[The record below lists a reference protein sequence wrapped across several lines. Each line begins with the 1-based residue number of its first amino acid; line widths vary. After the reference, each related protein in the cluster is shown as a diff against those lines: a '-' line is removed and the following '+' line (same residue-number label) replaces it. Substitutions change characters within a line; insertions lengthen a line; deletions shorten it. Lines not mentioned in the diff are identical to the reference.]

1 MDTTQY
7 NRLVSFIW
15 NIADDVLRDVYVRGK
30 YRDVILPMTVLRRL
44 DALLTPTHEAVL
56 QQKRELD
63 GIGLKDQH
71 DLLCGASGFDFYN
84 TSPFTLAGVRAS
96 GVGNIRP
103 DFEAWLD
110 GFSPNVQEIITRF
123 KFREQL
129 RVLEEADR
137 LMGLLERFLSPTI
150 NLSPKDVLDPQGR
163 LIHPGLS
170 NLGMGY
176 VFEELLR
183 RFSEENNEEAGEHFT
198 PREVVRLMASLV
210 VYPVRERNLSTTLT
224 IYDCACGTGGMLTE
238 AETML
243 KEIAETHG
251 HTASVHLRGQE
262 VSPETW
268 AICQADLIIKGEA
281 HAKVE
286 YGSTL
291 SADAFKRDRFDFML
305 ANPPYGKSWK
315 LDLEKLPAGNKHA
328 GEKVNDPRFNVAH
341 QGGTLSLVTRSSDGQ
356 LMFLVNMLAKMKP
369 VDEAARAAGQ
379 VTGSRVATIHNGSS
393 IMTGDA
399 GQGESNIRRWV
410 IENDWLEAVIAL
422 PENLFY
428 NTGIA
433 TYVWVLSND
442 KAPKRRGKVQLIDAT
457 GRFEKLRRNL
467 GKKNCQL
474 SDADVRW
481 VLDTY
486 EACEDNEHSKVFP
499 NAAFGY
505 WQITVERPLRLQVDL
520 GGDARRALAAALKG
534 TKEEGLLP
542 VVEAVS
548 KTHGVG
554 PHRDWNAFRQWV
566 ADAARKAGAKVSDK
580 GWKALRTSL
589 TTTNPEAE
597 PVRAEKHGYEPDP
610 ELRDH
615 ENVPMTDTVKAYV
628 AREVLPYVPD
638 AWVHE
643 SATVIGYEIP
653 FTRHF
658 YKPAPMRSL
667 EEIAGELRQ
676 LEKESE
682 GVLARVLGGAE

>member
-7 NRLVSFIW
+7 NRLISFIW

-30 YRDVILPMTVLRRL
+30 YRDVVLPMTVLRRL
-44 DALLTPTHEAVL
+44 DALLTPSHEAVL

-63 GIGLKDQH
+63 SIGLKDQH

-96 GVGNIRP
+96 GVGNIRA

-110 GFSPNVQEIITRF
+110 GFSSNVQEIITRF

-137 LMGLLERFLSPTI
+137 LMGLLERFLSPSI
-150 NLSPKDVLDPQGR
+150 NLSPKDVLDPQGKV
-163 LIHPGLS
+163 IHPGLS

-243 KEIAETHG
+243 REIAEAHG
-251 HTASVHLRGQE
+251 HDASVHLRGQE
-262 VSPETW
+262 VNPETW
-268 AICQADLIIKGEA
+268 AICQADLLIKGET
-281 HAKVE
+281 HARVE

-291 SADAFKRDRFDFML
+291 STDAFKRDRFDFML

-315 LDLEKLPAGNKHA
+315 LDLEKLPAGNKQA
-328 GEKVNDPRFNVAH
+328 GEKVNDPRFNVTH
-341 QGGTLSLVTRSSDGQ
+341 QGETLSLATRSSDGQ

-457 GRFEKLRRNL
+457 ERFEKLRRNL
-467 GKKNCQL
+467 GKKNCVL
-474 SDADVRW
+474 SDADVKW
-481 VLDTY
+481 VLDAY
-486 EACEDNEHSKVFP
+486 ETCEDGEHSKVFP
-499 NAAFGY
+499 NAAFGF
-505 WQITVERPLRLQVDL
+505 WQITVERPLRLRAEL
-520 GGDARRALAAALKG
+520 GDEARKALATAVKG

-542 VVEAVS
+542 VVEAVA
-548 KTHGVG
+548 KARGAG
-554 PHRDWNAFRQWV
+554 PHRDWNAFRLWV
-566 ADAARKAGAKVSDK
+566 TDAAKKAEVKVTDK
-580 GWKALRTSL
+580 GWKALRAAL
-589 TTTNPEAE
+589 ATTDPEAE
-597 PVRAEKHGYEPDP
+597 PVRAEKSGYEPDP

-615 ENVPMTDTVKAYV
+615 ENVPMTDTVKAYCE
-628 AREVLPYVPD
+628 REVLPYVPD
-638 AWVHE
+638 AWVDDE
-643 SATVIGYEIP
+643 ATVIGYEIP

-658 YKPAPMRSL
+658 YKPALMRSL
-667 EEIAGELRQ
+667 AEIAEELLR
-676 LEKESE
+676 LEQESE
-682 GVLARVLGGAE
+682 GVLARVLGGRS